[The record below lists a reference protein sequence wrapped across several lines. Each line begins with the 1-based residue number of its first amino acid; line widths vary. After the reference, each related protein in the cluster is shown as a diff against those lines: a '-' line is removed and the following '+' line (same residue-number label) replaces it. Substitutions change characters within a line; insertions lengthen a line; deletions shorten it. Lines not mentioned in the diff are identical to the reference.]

1 MSKRAIITVTTPIP
15 TVEEMAR
22 EYGISSTE
30 LKRVRKG
37 ARVALF
43 EIVPKSVR
51 RILISPSPRGAETKR
66 PSISAKAA
74 SKRKK

>member
-43 EIVPKSVR
+43 EIVPKSVK
-51 RILISPSPRGAETKR
+51 RILISPSPQSAETKVPR
-66 PSISAKAA
+66 LRAA
-74 SKRKK
+74 SRRKK